1 MARPF
6 QDRRQPGARAS
17 DYEYA
22 LPPELIAAHPAARRE
37 ESRLLVYH
45 RAEDRVEHRHFYDLP
60 EYLGP
65 DDLLV
70 LNDSKVRPAAL
81 ATSDGRLEV
90 LLLEETSPQHW
101 VALVKPG
108 ARAKPGMRIFFAP
121 HGHSASA
128 QPEPKPVEAEVLKT
142 LPGGERVLRFFAPL
156 DLEKM
161 GEMPVPPYIRKR
173 REALGESEHLPED
186 FERYQ
191 TVYARQAGSIAAP
204 TAGLHFTPELLARF
218 PHAFVTL
225 HVGLG
230 TFRPVKTEFLADHEM
245 HEEVYSVPEGFEPA
259 YDAAKRIVA
268 VGTTSARVLEATPHL
283 RAHRGRTRIFIHPPY
298 EFKRVDALLTNFHL
312 PHSTLLMLVSALMGR
327 EKLLE
332 IYREAVEKK
341 YRFFS
346 YGDAML
352 IL

>member
-1 MARPF
+1 MARSFPNR
-6 QDRRQPGARAS
+6 QQPGARAS
-17 DYEYA
+17 DYEYD
-22 LPPELIAAHPAARRE
+22 LPPGLIATHPAARRE
-37 ESRLLVYH
+37 EARLLVYH

-60 EYLGP
+60 DYLGR

-90 LLLEETSPQHW
+90 LLLEETSPHHW

-108 ARAKPGMRIFFAP
+108 ARAKPGMRLLFAA
-121 HGHSASA
+121 GAGK
-128 QPEPKPVEAEVLKT
+128 PEIEAEVLKT
-142 LPGGERVLRFFAPL
+142 LPGGERVLRFFAPVDL
-156 DLEKM
+156 DVM
-161 GEMPVPPYIRKR
+161 GEMPLPPYIRKR
-173 REALGESEHLPED
+173 RGTLGESEHTPED

-191 TVYARQAGSIAAP
+191 TVYARQAGSVAAP

-218 PHAFVTL
+218 RYAFVTL

-245 HEEVYSVPEGFEPA
+245 HEEVYSIPDGFEAA
-259 YDAAKRIVA
+259 YESARRVVA
-268 VGTTSARVLEATPHL
+268 VGTTSARVLEAAPHL
-283 RAHRGRTRIFIHPPY
+283 HRCKGRTRIFIHPPY

-312 PHSTLLMLVSALMGR
+312 PHSTLIMLVSAMVGR
-327 EKLLE
+327 EKLLA
-332 IYREAVEKK
+332 IYREAAGLK

>member
-6 QDRRQPGARAS
+6 QDRHQPGARAS
-17 DYEYA
+17 DYEYE
-22 LPPELIAAHPAARRE
+22 LPPELIATHPASRRE
-37 ESRLLVYH
+37 QSRLLVYH

-60 EYLGP
+60 DYLCP

-70 LNDSKVRPAAL
+70 LNDSKVRPSAL

-101 VALVKPG
+101 VALVNPG
-108 ARAKPGMRIFFAP
+108 ARAKPGMRVFFKTGSEA
-121 HGHSASA
+121 GAK
-128 QPEPKPVEAEVLKT
+128 EIEAEVLKT
-142 LPGGERVLRFFAPL
+142 LPGGERVLRFFGVP
-156 DLEKM
+156 DLETM
-161 GEMPVPPYIRKR
+161 GEMPLPPYIRKR
-173 REALGESEHLPED
+173 RTTMGESEHTPED

-191 TVYARQAGSIAAP
+191 TVYARQLGSVAAP

-230 TFRPVKTEFLADHEM
+230 TFRPVKTEFLSDHEM
-245 HEEVYSVPEGFEPA
+245 HEEVYSIPEGFEAA
-259 YDAAKRIVA
+259 YEAAKRVIA
-268 VGTTSARVLEATPHL
+268 VGTTSARVLEAAPHL
-283 RAHRGRTRIFIHPPY
+283 RHSKGRTRIFIHPPY
-298 EFKRVDALLTNFHL
+298 DFKRVDALLTNFHL
-312 PHSTLLMLVSALMGR
+312 PHSTLLMLVSALTGR
-327 EKLLE
+327 ERLLE
-332 IYREAVEKK
+332 IYREAVELK

>member
-1 MARPF
+1 VARPF
-6 QDRRQPGARAS
+6 QDRQHPGSRAS
-17 DYEYA
+17 DYEYE
-22 LPPELIAAHPAARRE
+22 LPPELIATHPAARRE

-45 RAEDRVEHRHFYDLP
+45 RADDRVEHRHFYDLP

-108 ARAKPGMRIFFAP
+108 ARARPGMRLLFAP
-121 HGHSASA
+121 GPSQAEA
-128 QPEPKPVEAEVLKT
+128 KPIEAEVLKT

-156 DLEKM
+156 DLEAM
-161 GEMPVPPYIRKR
+161 GEMPLPPYIRKR
-173 REALGESEHLPED
+173 RGTLGESEHTPED

-191 TVYARQAGSIAAP
+191 TVYASQVGSVAAP

-218 PHAFVTL
+218 RHAFVTL

-245 HEEVYSVPEGFEPA
+245 HEEVYSIPEGFEAA
-259 YDAAKRIVA
+259 YEAATRVIA
-268 VGTTSARVLEATPHL
+268 VGTTSARVLEAAPNL
-283 RAHRGRTRIFIHPPY
+283 QRRKGRTRIFIHPPY

-312 PHSTLLMLVSALMGR
+312 PHSTLLMLVSALVGR

-332 IYREAVEKK
+332 IYREAVGLK

>member
-1 MARPF
+1 MSRLSPAR
-6 QDRRQPGARAS
+6 DQPGARAADY
-17 DYEYA
+17 DYE
-22 LPPELIAAHPAARRE
+22 LPPELIATHPAPRRE
-37 ESRLLVYH
+37 ESRLLVYD
-45 RAEDRVEHRHFYDLP
+45 RATTRVEHRRFGDLP
-60 EYLGP
+60 EFIRP

-70 LNDSKVRPAAL
+70 LNDSRVRPAAL
-81 ATSDGRLEV
+81 ATADGKLEV
-90 LLLEETSPQHW
+90 LLLDETSPRHW

-108 ARAKPGMRIFFAP
+108 ARAKPGMRLFFAA
-121 HGHSASA
+121 GREEGAE
-128 QPEPKPVEAEVLKT
+128 QIEAEVLKT
-142 LPGGERVLRFFAPL
+142 LPGGERVLRFFAPP
-156 DLEKM
+156 DLAKM
-161 GEMPVPPYIRKR
+161 GQMPLPPYIRKR
-173 REALGESEHLPED
+173 RETLGEPGHEAAD

-191 TVYARQAGSIAAP
+191 TVYARQEGSVAAP

-218 PHAFVTL
+218 RHAFVTL

-245 HEEVYSVPEGFEPA
+245 HEEVYSIPA
-259 YDAAKRIVA
+259 GLAEAYEAAPRVVA
-268 VGTTSARVLEATPHL
+268 VGTTSARVLESASTLKPSH
-283 RAHRGRTRIFIHPPY
+283 GRTRIFIHPPY

-312 PHSTLLMLVSALMGR
+312 PRSTLLMLVSALVGR

-332 IYREAVEKK
+332 IYREAVAEK

>member
-1 MARPF
+1 VGRSIPN
-6 QDRRQPGARAS
+6 RQTPGARAS
-17 DYEYA
+17 DYEYD
-22 LPPELIAAHPAARRE
+22 LPSELIATHPAARRE
-37 ESRLLVYH
+37 ESRLLVYQ
-45 RAEDRVEHRHFYDLP
+45 RETGRVEHRHFYDLP
-60 EYLGP
+60 DYLGP

-90 LLLEETSPQHW
+90 LLLDETSPQHW

-108 ARAKPGMRIFFAP
+108 ARAKPGMRLFFAA
-121 HGHSASA
+121 GADR
-128 QPEPKPVEAEVLKT
+128 QIEAEVLKT

-156 DLEKM
+156 DLATM
-161 GEMPVPPYIRKR
+161 GEMPLPPYIRKR
-173 REALGESEHLPED
+173 RGALGEREHVPDD

-191 TVYARQAGSIAAP
+191 TVYARQLGSVAAP

-218 PHAFVTL
+218 RHAFVTL

-245 HEEVYSVPEGFEPA
+245 HEEIYSIPDGFEAA
-259 YDAAKRIVA
+259 YEAARRVIA
-268 VGTTSARVLEATPHL
+268 VGTTSARVLEAAPHL
-283 RAHRGRTRIFIHPPY
+283 HPCKGRTRIFIHPPY

-312 PHSTLLMLVSALMGR
+312 PHSTLLMLVSAMVGR
-327 EKLLE
+327 EKVLE
-332 IYREAVEKK
+332 IYREAVQLK

>member
-1 MARPF
+1 MSRSF
-6 QDRRQPGARAS
+6 QDRRQPGARTS

-22 LPPELIAAHPAARRE
+22 LPPELIATHPAPRRE
-37 ESRLLVYH
+37 ESRLLVYN
-45 RAEDRVEHRHFYDLP
+45 RADDRVEHRHFYDLP

-81 ATSDGRLEV
+81 TTSDGRLEV

-108 ARAKPGMRIFFAP
+108 ARARPGMRLFFTA
-121 HGHSASA
+121 G
-128 QPEPKPVEAEVLKT
+128 EKPIEAEVLKT

-156 DLEKM
+156 DLDAM
-161 GEMPVPPYIRKR
+161 GEMPLPPYIRKR
-173 REALGESEHLPED
+173 RGALGESGHTPED

-191 TVYARQAGSIAAP
+191 TVYARQAGSVAAP

-218 PHAFVTL
+218 RHAFVTL

-245 HEEVYSVPEGFEPA
+245 HDEVYSIPDGFE
-259 YDAAKRIVA
+259 AACEAARRVIA
-268 VGTTSARVLEATPHL
+268 VGTTSARVLEAAPHL

-312 PHSTLLMLVSALMGR
+312 PHSTLLMLVSAMVGR

-332 IYREAVEKK
+332 IYREAVGLK

>member
-1 MARPF
+1 MARSSSHR
-6 QDRRQPGARAS
+6 DTPGFRAA
-17 DYEYA
+17 DYEFA
-22 LPPELIAAHPAARRE
+22 LPPELIATHPAARRE

-60 EYLGP
+60 EYFGA

-70 LNDSKVRPAAL
+70 LNNSKVRPTAL

-90 LLLEETSPQHW
+90 LLLEETSPRHW

-108 ARAKPGMRIFFAP
+108 ARAKPGMRLVFGTA
-121 HGHSASA
+121 
-128 QPEPKPVEAEVLKT
+128 EKPLEAEVLKT
-142 LPGGERVLRFFAPL
+142 LPGGERVLRFFGEL
-156 DLEKM
+156 DLDAM
-161 GEMPVPPYIRKR
+161 GEMPLPPYIRKR
-173 REALGESEHLPED
+173 REALGEKEHAAED

-191 TVYARQAGSIAAP
+191 TVYASQAGSVAAP

-218 PHAFVTL
+218 NHAFVTL

-230 TFRPVKTEFLADHEM
+230 TFRPVKVEFIEDHEM
-245 HEEVYSVPEGFEPA
+245 HEEVYAIPEGLEAA
-259 YDAAKRIVA
+259 YEKAKRVVA
-268 VGTTSARVLEATPHL
+268 VGTTSARVLEAAHNL
-283 RAHRGRTRIFIHPPY
+283 RPGRGRTRIFIYPPY

-312 PHSTLLMLVSALMGR
+312 PHSTLMMLVSALVGR

-332 IYREAVEKK
+332 IYREAIAEK

>member
-1 MARPF
+1 MSRF
-6 QDRRQPGARAS
+6 SQQRQIPGARTS
-17 DYEYA
+17 DYEYE
-22 LPPELIAAHPAARRE
+22 LPPELIATHPTPQRE

-45 RAEDRVEHRHFYDLP
+45 RATDRVEHRHFYDLV
-60 EYLGP
+60 EYLTP

-81 ATSDGRLEV
+81 TTSDGRLEV

-108 ARAKPGMRIFFAP
+108 ARAKPGMRLKFTP
-121 HGHSASA
+121 PSGDV
-128 QPEPKPVEAEVLKT
+128 EKPVEAEVLKT
-142 LPGGERVLRFFAPL
+142 LPGGERVLRFFAAP
-156 DLEKM
+156 DLNAM
-161 GEMPVPPYIRKR
+161 GEMPLPPYIRKR
-173 REALGESEHLPED
+173 RVTLGEKEHLPED

-191 TVYARQAGSIAAP
+191 TVYARRLGSVAAP

-230 TFRPVKTEFLADHEM
+230 TFRPVKTEYLEDHEM
-245 HEEVYSVPEGFEPA
+245 HEEVYSIPEGFEAA
-259 YDAAKRIVA
+259 YEKAGRVIA
-268 VGTTSARVLEATPHL
+268 VGTTSARVLEAAPHL
-283 RAHRGRTRIFIHPPY
+283 RHSGKTRIFIHPPY

-312 PHSTLLMLVSALMGR
+312 PHSTLLMLVSALVGR
-327 EKLLE
+327 ERLLE
-332 IYREAVEKK
+332 IYHEAVGLK

>member
-1 MARPF
+1 MARTFP
-6 QDRRQPGARAS
+6 DRQQPGARAS
-17 DYEYA
+17 DYEYD
-22 LPPELIAAHPAARRE
+22 LPPELIATHPTPRRDG
-37 ESRLLVYH
+37 SRLLVYQ
-45 RAEDRVEHRHFYDLP
+45 RATGQVEHRHFYDLAD
-60 EYLGP
+60 YLKP

-108 ARAKPGMRIFFAP
+108 ARARPGMRLLFT
-121 HGHSASA
+121 GRDGKS
-128 QPEPKPVEAEVLKT
+128 VEAEVLKT

-156 DLEKM
+156 EIEAM
-161 GEMPVPPYIRKR
+161 GEMPLPPYIRKR
-173 REALGESEHLPED
+173 RVVLGESEHVAED

-191 TVYARQAGSIAAP
+191 TVYARQAGSVAAP
-204 TAGLHFTPELLARF
+204 TAGLHFTPEMLARF

-230 TFRPVKTEFLADHEM
+230 TFRPVKTEFISDHEM
-245 HEEVYSVPEGFEPA
+245 HEEVYSIPEGFEAA
-259 YDAAKRIVA
+259 YEAAGRVIA
-268 VGTTSARVLEATPHL
+268 VGTTAARVLEAAPHL
-283 RAHRGRTRIFIHPPY
+283 RKGGGRTHIFIHPPY

-312 PHSTLLMLVSALMGR
+312 PHSTLLMLVSALVGR

-332 IYREAVEKK
+332 IYREAVGMK

>member
-1 MARPF
+1 MSRPAH
-6 QDRRQPGARAS
+6 GRAQADGRAA
-17 DYEYA
+17 DYDYP
-22 LPPELIAAHPAARRE
+22 LPPDRNATEPAARRE
-37 ESRLLVYH
+37 DSRLFVYH
-45 RAEDRVEHRHFYDLP
+45 RATQKSEHRRFSDLP
-60 EYLGP
+60 EFLGP
-65 DDLLV
+65 NDLLV
-70 LNDSKVRPAAL
+70 LNNSKVRPSAI
-81 ATSDGRLEV
+81 ATTDGRLEA

-108 ARAKPGMRIFFAP
+108 ARAKPGMRLRFGTRSGAGEI
-121 HGHSASA
+121 
-128 QPEPKPVEAEVLKT
+128 EAEVLKT

-156 DLEKM
+156 DLSVM
-161 GEMPVPPYIRKR
+161 GEMPLPPYIRKR
-173 REALGESEHLPED
+173 RGVLGQPEHRPED

-191 TVYARQAGSIAAP
+191 TVYAERPGSVAAP

-218 PHAFVTL
+218 NHAFVTL

-245 HEEVYSVPEGFEPA
+245 HEEAYSIPEGFAEA
-259 YDAAKRIVA
+259 YEAAQRVIA
-268 VGTTSARVLEATPHL
+268 VGTTSARVLEASPTL
-283 RAHRGRTRIFIHPPY
+283 RGGSRTRIFIHPPY

-312 PHSTLLMLVSALMGR
+312 PRSTLLMLVSALVGR
-327 EKLLE
+327 ERILE
-332 IYREAVEKK
+332 LYREAVDLQ

>member
-6 QDRRQPGARAS
+6 SDRQLPGARTA
-17 DYEYA
+17 DYEYV
-22 LPPELIAAHPAARRE
+22 LPPELIATHPAARRE

-45 RAEDRVEHRHFYDLP
+45 RAEDRVEHRHFYDLA

-70 LNDSKVRPAAL
+70 LNNSKVRPAAL
-81 ATSDGRLEV
+81 TTSDGKLEV
-90 LLLEETSPQHW
+90 LLLDETSPNHW

-108 ARAKPGMRIFFAP
+108 AKAKPGMRIFFATGP
-121 HGHSASA
+121 TEAD
-128 QPEPKPVEAEVLKT
+128 KPIEAEVLKT
-142 LPGGERVLRFFAPL
+142 LPGGERVLRFFGTPNLQA
-156 DLEKM
+156 M
-161 GEMPVPPYIRKR
+161 GEMPLPPYIRKR
-173 REALGESEHLPED
+173 RVALGESEYIPED
-186 FERYQ
+186 TTRYQ
-191 TVYARQAGSIAAP
+191 TVYAEQEGSVAAP

-218 PHAFVTL
+218 NHAFVTL

-230 TFRPVKTEFLADHEM
+230 TFRPVKTEFISDHEM
-245 HEEVYSVPEGFEPA
+245 HEELYSIPAGFEAA
-259 YDAAKRIVA
+259 YDAAKRVIA
-268 VGTTSARVLEATPHL
+268 VGTTSARVLEAAPHL
-283 RAHRGRTRIFIHPPY
+283 HPCRGRTHIFIHPPY

-332 IYREAVEKK
+332 VYREAVERK

>member
-1 MARPF
+1 MGMARSF
-6 QDRRQPGARAS
+6 QNRRQPGARTS
-17 DYEYA
+17 DYEYD
-22 LPPELIAAHPAARRE
+22 LPPELIATHPAARRE

-45 RAEDRVEHRHFYDLP
+45 RADDRVEHRHFYDLP

-81 ATSDGRLEV
+81 TTRDGRLEV

-108 ARAKPGMRIFFAP
+108 ARAKPGMRLLFAARARA
-121 HGHSASA
+121 GSA
-128 QPEPKPVEAEVLKT
+128 KPDIEAEVLKT

-156 DLEKM
+156 DLEVM
-161 GEMPVPPYIRKR
+161 GEMPLPPYIRKR
-173 REALGESEHLPED
+173 REVLGESEHTPED

-191 TVYARQAGSIAAP
+191 TVYARQAGSVAAP

-218 PHAFVTL
+218 RHAFVTL

-245 HEEVYSVPEGFEPA
+245 HEEVYSIPEGFEAA
-259 YDAAKRIVA
+259 YEAARRVIA
-268 VGTTSARVLEATPHL
+268 VGTTSARVLEAAPRL
-283 RAHRGRTRIFIHPPY
+283 RPGRGRTRIFIHPPY

-312 PHSTLLMLVSALMGR
+312 PHSTLLMLVSALVVR

-332 IYREAVEKK
+332 IYREAVGLK

>member
-1 MARPF
+1 MPRPF
-6 QDRRQPGARAS
+6 PNRQQPGARTS
-17 DYEYA
+17 DYEYE
-22 LPPELIAAHPAARRE
+22 LPPELIATHPAAKRE

-45 RAEDRVEHRHFYDLP
+45 RADERIEHRHFYDLP

-70 LNDSKVRPAAL
+70 LNDSKVRPSAL

-108 ARAKPGMRIFFAP
+108 ARAKPGMRLLFPAGP
-121 HGHSASA
+121 GENA
-128 QPEPKPVEAEVLKT
+128 KPIEAEVLKT
-142 LPGGERVLRFFAPL
+142 LLGGERVLRFFAPL
-156 DLEKM
+156 NLATM
-161 GEMPVPPYIRKR
+161 GEMPLPPYIRKR
-173 REALGESEHLPED
+173 RGTLGESEHTPED

-191 TVYARQAGSIAAP
+191 TVYAREEGSVAAP

-218 PHAFVTL
+218 RHAFVTL

-230 TFRPVKTEFLADHEM
+230 TFRPVKTEFLDDHEM
-245 HEEVYSVPEGFEPA
+245 HEEVYSIPEGFEAA
-259 YDAAKRIVA
+259 YEAAGRIVA
-268 VGTTSARVLEATPHL
+268 VGTTSARVLEAASHL
-283 RAHRGRTRIFIHPPY
+283 RRGKGRTHIFIHPPY

-312 PHSTLLMLVSALMGR
+312 PHSTLLMLVSAMVGR

-332 IYREAVEKK
+332 IYREAVGLK

>member
-1 MARPF
+1 MSRPGPG
-6 QDRRQPGARAS
+6 RAQPGDRAADY
-17 DYEYA
+17 DYE
-22 LPPELIAAHPAARRE
+22 LPPELIATEPAARRE
-37 ESRLLVYH
+37 DSRLFVYH
-45 RAEDRVEHRHFYDLP
+45 RATDRTEHRRFSDLP
-60 EYLGP
+60 EYFGP

-70 LNDSKVRPAAL
+70 LNNSRVRPTAL
-81 ATSDGRLEV
+81 ATTDGRLEA

-108 ARAKPGMRIFFAP
+108 ARAKPGMRLHFKARSGDAEI
-121 HGHSASA
+121 
-128 QPEPKPVEAEVLKT
+128 EAEVLKT
-142 LPGGERVLRFFAPL
+142 LPGGERVLRFFGTL
-156 DLEKM
+156 DLDAM
-161 GEMPVPPYIRKR
+161 GEMPLPPYIRKR
-173 REALGESEHLPED
+173 RGALGQEEHRAED

-191 TVYARQAGSIAAP
+191 TVYADRPGSVAAP

-218 PHAFVTL
+218 NHAFVTL

-245 HEEVYSVPEGFEPA
+245 HEEVYSIPDGFAEA
-259 YDAAKRIVA
+259 YEAARRVVA
-268 VGTTSARVLEATPHL
+268 VGTTSARVLEAAPKL
-283 RAHRGRTRIFIHPPY
+283 QGGGRTRIFIHPPY

-312 PHSTLLMLVSALMGR
+312 PHSTLVMLVSALVGR
-327 EKLLE
+327 ERLLE
-332 IYREAVEKK
+332 LYREAVRER

>member
-1 MARPF
+1 MPRSF

-17 DYEYA
+17 DYEYE
-22 LPPELIAAHPAARRE
+22 LPPELIATHPAPRRE

-45 RAEDRVEHRHFYDLP
+45 RADGRVEHRHFYDLP

-70 LNDSKVRPAAL
+70 LNDSKVLPAAL
-81 ATSDGRLEV
+81 STRDGRLEV
-90 LLLEETSPQHW
+90 LFLEETSPQHW

-108 ARAKPGMRIFFAP
+108 TRARPGTRLLFGA
-121 HGHSASA
+121 G
-128 QPEPKPVEAEVLKT
+128 EKPVEAEVLKT

-156 DLEKM
+156 DLDAM
-161 GEMPVPPYIRKR
+161 GEMPLPPYIRKR
-173 REALGESEHLPED
+173 RGALGESGHTPED
-186 FERYQ
+186 FQRYQ
-191 TVYARQAGSIAAP
+191 TVYARHAGSVAAP
-204 TAGLHFTPELLARF
+204 TAGLHFTPELLAQFR
-218 PHAFVTL
+218 HAFVTL

-245 HEEVYSVPEGFEPA
+245 HEEAYSIPDGFE
-259 YDAAKRIVA
+259 AAFESARRVIA
-268 VGTTSARVLEATPHL
+268 VGTTSARVLEAAPHL

-312 PHSTLLMLVSALMGR
+312 PHSTLLMLVSALVGR

-332 IYREAVEKK
+332 IYREAVGLK

-352 IL
+352 IV

>member
-1 MARPF
+1 MARSFPNR
-6 QDRRQPGARAS
+6 QQPGARAS
-17 DYEYA
+17 DYEYE
-22 LPPELIAAHPAARRE
+22 LPPELIATHPAPRRE

-45 RAEDRVEHRHFYDLP
+45 RADDRVEHRRFYDLP
-60 EYLGP
+60 DYLGP

-108 ARAKPGMRIFFAP
+108 ARAKPGMRLFFTGADK
-121 HGHSASA
+121 
-128 QPEPKPVEAEVLKT
+128 QIEAEVLKT
-142 LPGGERVLRFFAPL
+142 LPGGERVLRFFAPI
-156 DLEKM
+156 DLETM
-161 GEMPVPPYIRKR
+161 GEMPLPPYIRKR
-173 REALGESEHLPED
+173 RGVLGESEHTPED

-191 TVYARQAGSIAAP
+191 TVYARQTGSVAAP

-218 PHAFVTL
+218 RHAFVTL

-245 HEEVYSVPEGFEPA
+245 HEEVYSIPEGFEAA
-259 YDAAKRIVA
+259 YEAATRIVA
-268 VGTTSARVLEATPHL
+268 VGTTSARVLEAAPHL
-283 RAHRGRTRIFIHPPY
+283 QRGKGRTRIFIHPPY

-312 PHSTLLMLVSALMGR
+312 PHSTLLMLVSAMVGR

-332 IYREAVEKK
+332 IYREAAGLK

>member
-1 MARPF
+1 MPRSF
-6 QDRRQPGARAS
+6 QDRQLPGARAS
-17 DYEYA
+17 DYEYD
-22 LPPELIAAHPAARRE
+22 LPPELIATHPASRRE

-45 RAEDRVEHRHFYDLP
+45 RADDRVEHRHFFDLP
-60 EYLGP
+60 EYIGR

-81 ATSDGRLEV
+81 ETVDGRLEV

-108 ARAKPGMRIFFAP
+108 AKARPGMRLLFPARP
-121 HGHSASA
+121 GDAGA
-128 QPEPKPVEAEVLKT
+128 KPIEAEVLKT
-142 LPGGERVLRFFAPL
+142 LPGGERVLRFFAPV
-156 DLEKM
+156 DLKAM
-161 GEMPVPPYIRKR
+161 GEMPLPPYIRKR
-173 REALGESEHLPED
+173 RGALGESEHSSED

-191 TVYARQAGSIAAP
+191 TVYAREEGSVAAP

-218 PHAFVTL
+218 QHAFVTL

-245 HEEVYSVPEGFEPA
+245 HEEFYSIPEGFEAA
-259 YDAAKRIVA
+259 YDAAKRVIA
-268 VGTTSARVLEATPHL
+268 VGTTSARVLEAAPHL
-283 RAHRGRTRIFIHPPY
+283 RHRGGSTRIFIYPPY
-298 EFKRVDALLTNFHL
+298 EFKRVDGLLTNFHL
-312 PHSTLLMLVSALMGR
+312 PHSTLLMLVSAMVGR
-327 EKLLE
+327 ERLLE
-332 IYREAVEKK
+332 IYREAVGLK

>member
-1 MARPF
+1 MGMARSF
-6 QDRRQPGARAS
+6 QNRQQPGARAS
-17 DYEYA
+17 DYEYE
-22 LPPELIAAHPAARRE
+22 LPPELIATHPAPRRE

-45 RAEDRVEHRHFYDLP
+45 RADGRVEHRHFYDLP

-108 ARAKPGMRIFFAP
+108 ARAKPGMRLLFAA
-121 HGHSASA
+121 GAD
-128 QPEPKPVEAEVLKT
+128 KPDIAAEVLKT

-156 DLEKM
+156 DLDVI
-161 GEMPVPPYIRKR
+161 GEMPLPPYIRKR
-173 REALGESEHLPED
+173 RGNLGESEHTPED

-191 TVYARQAGSIAAP
+191 TVYARQEGSVAAP

-218 PHAFVTL
+218 HHAFVTL

-245 HEEVYSVPEGFEPA
+245 HEEVYSIPEGFEAA
-259 YDAAKRIVA
+259 YEAAGRVIA
-268 VGTTSARVLEATPHL
+268 VGTTSARVLEAAPHL
-283 RAHRGRTRIFIHPPY
+283 RRCQGRTRIFIHPPY

-312 PHSTLLMLVSALMGR
+312 PHSTLLMLVSAMVGR

-332 IYREAVEKK
+332 IYREAAGLK

>member
-1 MARPF
+1 MARSF
-6 QDRRQPGARAS
+6 QNRQQPGARAS
-17 DYEYA
+17 DYEYE

-45 RAEDRVEHRHFYDLP
+45 RSDDRVEHRHFYDLP
-60 EYLGP
+60 DYLGP

-108 ARAKPGMRIFFAP
+108 ARARPGMRLLFATRTRVGP
-121 HGHSASA
+121 GEAV
-128 QPEPKPVEAEVLKT
+128 EKPIEAEVLKT

-156 DLEKM
+156 DLDAM
-161 GEMPVPPYIRKR
+161 GEMPLPPYIRKR
-173 REALGESEHLPED
+173 RGILGESEHTPED

-191 TVYARQAGSIAAP
+191 TVYARPAGSVAAP

-218 PHAFVTL
+218 RHAFVTL

-245 HEEVYSVPEGFEPA
+245 HEEAYSIPEGFEAA
-259 YDAAKRIVA
+259 YEAAARVIA
-268 VGTTSARVLEATPHL
+268 VGTTSARVLEAAPRLHPCK
-283 RAHRGRTRIFIHPPY
+283 GRTRIFIHPPY

-312 PHSTLLMLVSALMGR
+312 PRSTLLMLVSAMVGR

-332 IYREAVEKK
+332 IYREAAGLK

>member
-1 MARPF
+1 MSRPF
-6 QDRRQPGARAS
+6 QNRQLPGARAS
-17 DYEYA
+17 DYEYV
-22 LPPELIAAHPAARRE
+22 LPPELIATHPSPQRE
-37 ESRLLVYH
+37 QSRLLVYH
-45 RAEDRVEHRHFYDLP
+45 RADDRIEHRHFFDLP

-70 LNDSKVRPAAL
+70 LNDSKVRPSAL
-81 ATSDGRLEV
+81 TTSDGRLEV

-108 ARAKPGMRIFFAP
+108 VRAKPGMRIFFQQ
-121 HGHSASA
+121 GQGEGSK
-128 QPEPKPVEAEVLKT
+128 QVEAEVLKT
-142 LPGGERVLRFFAPL
+142 LPGGERVLRFFGEVN
-156 DLEKM
+156 LEAIA
-161 GEMPVPPYIRKR
+161 EMPLPPYIRKR
-173 REALGESEHLPED
+173 RGTLGESEHTPED

-191 TVYARQAGSIAAP
+191 TVYARQTGSVAAP

-230 TFRPVKTEFLADHEM
+230 TFRPVKTEFLDDHEM
-245 HEEVYSVPEGFEPA
+245 HEENYSIPAGFEAA
-259 YDAAKRIVA
+259 YEAAQRVIA
-268 VGTTSARVLEATPHL
+268 VGTTSARVLEAAANLH
-283 RAHRGRTRIFIHPPY
+283 AQKNRTHIFIHPPY
-298 EFKRVDALLTNFHL
+298 EFKRVDGLLTNFHL
-312 PHSTLLMLVSALMGR
+312 PHSTLLMLVSAMVGR
-327 EKLLE
+327 ERLLE
-332 IYREAVEKK
+332 IYREAVELK

>member
-1 MARPF
+1 MPRSTLN
-6 QDRRQPGARAS
+6 RQLPGARTS
-17 DYEYA
+17 DYEYE
-22 LPPELIAAHPAARRE
+22 LPPELIATHPAARRE
-37 ESRLLVYH
+37 ESRLLVYN
-45 RAEDRVEHRHFYDLP
+45 RANDRIEHRHFFDLP

-70 LNDSKVRPAAL
+70 LNNSKVRPVAL
-81 ATSDGRLEV
+81 ATLDGRLEV

-108 ARAKPGMRIFFAP
+108 ARAKPGMRLFFPA
-121 HGHSASA
+121 GTGA
-128 QPEPKPVEAEVLKT
+128 QAKPLEAEVLKT
-142 LPGGERVLRFFAPL
+142 LPGGERVLRFFGPVDL
-156 DLEKM
+156 DTM
-161 GEMPVPPYIRKR
+161 GEMPLPPYIRKR
-173 REALGESEHLPED
+173 RETLGESEHTAED

-191 TVYARQAGSIAAP
+191 TVYASHAGSVAAP
-204 TAGLHFTPELLARF
+204 TAGLHFTPELLAQF
-218 PHAFVTL
+218 QHAFVTL

-230 TFRPVKTEFLADHEM
+230 TFRPVKTEFLDDHDM
-245 HEEVYSVPEGFEPA
+245 HEEVYSIPDGFEAA
-259 YDAAKRIVA
+259 YESAKRIVA
-268 VGTTSARVLEATPHL
+268 VGTTSARVLEAAPNL
-283 RAHRGRTRIFIHPPY
+283 HRCKGRTRIFIHPPY

-312 PHSTLLMLVSALMGR
+312 PHSTLLMLVSAMTGR

-332 IYREAVEKK
+332 IYREAVGLK

>member
-1 MARPF
+1 MARSF
-6 QDRRQPGARAS
+6 SHRQEPGARIA
-17 DYEYA
+17 DYEFE
-22 LPPELIAAHPAARRE
+22 LPPELIATHPAPKRE

-45 RAEDRVEHRHFYDLP
+45 RTDGRVEHRHFYDLP
-60 EYLGP
+60 EYFGP

-81 ATSDGRLEV
+81 TTTDGRLEV
-90 LLLEETSPQHW
+90 LLLEETSPRHW

-108 ARAKPGMRIFFAP
+108 ARAKPGMRLVFGAKDAP
-121 HGHSASA
+121 L
-128 QPEPKPVEAEVLKT
+128 EAEVLKT

-156 DLEKM
+156 DLEAL
-161 GEMPVPPYIRKR
+161 GEMPLPPYIRKR
-173 REALGESEHLPED
+173 RGALGESEHAPED
-186 FERYQ
+186 FQRYQ
-191 TVYARQAGSIAAP
+191 TVYAKQVGSVAAP

-218 PHAFVTL
+218 NHAFVTL

-245 HEEVYSVPEGFEPA
+245 HEEFYAIPDGLEAA
-259 YDAAKRIVA
+259 YEKAQRVIA
-268 VGTTSARVLEATPHL
+268 VGTTSARVLEAAHHL
-283 RAHRGRTRIFIHPPY
+283 RPGGGRTRIFIHPPY
-298 EFKRVDALLTNFHL
+298 EFRRVDALLTNFHL
-312 PHSTLLMLVSALMGR
+312 PHSTLLTLVSALMGR

-332 IYREAVEKK
+332 IYREAVAKK

>member
-1 MARPF
+1 MARTF
-6 QDRRQPGARAS
+6 IDRQQPGARTS
-17 DYEYA
+17 DYEYV
-22 LPPELIAAHPAARRE
+22 LPPELIATHPAARRE

-45 RAEDRVEHRHFYDLP
+45 RAEDRIEHRHFYDLP

-70 LNDSKVRPAAL
+70 LNNSKVRPSAL
-81 ATSDGRLEV
+81 ATVDGRLEV

-108 ARAKPGMRIFFAP
+108 ARAKPGMRLFFPSGTGETAT
-121 HGHSASA
+121 
-128 QPEPKPVEAEVLKT
+128 QVEAEVLKT
-142 LPGGERVLRFFAPL
+142 LPSGERVLRFFGSL
-156 DLEKM
+156 DIDTV
-161 GEMPVPPYIRKR
+161 GEMPLPPYIRKR
-173 REALGESEHLPED
+173 RVALGESEHIAED
-186 FERYQ
+186 YTRYQ
-191 TVYARQAGSIAAP
+191 TVYADVAGSVAAP

-218 PHAFVTL
+218 PHTFVTL

-230 TFRPVKTEFLADHEM
+230 TFRPVKTEFIADHDM
-245 HEEVYSVPEGFEPA
+245 HEEVFSIPAGFEAA

-268 VGTTSARVLEATPHL
+268 VGTTAARVLEAAPHL
-283 RAHRGRTRIFIHPPY
+283 HTCRGRTHIFIHPPY

-312 PHSTLLMLVSALMGR
+312 PHSTLLMLVSALTGR

-332 IYREAVEKK
+332 IYRVAVEQK